1 MTLLC
6 CGSVAPCVR
15 EGISVQFMKLEG
27 RNGRADLPWQFT
39 TPQLRGGEQVKIA
52 STSQQMLTVKIWAE
66 MEGQAEQFVGVVVV
80 STHHFSL
87 TLLSPFGQPTYHSL
101 TVLSLFGKCMRRV
114 HSPRVHF
121 PGVPRRISCNPS
133 PSDLS
138 WLVGNGEAIIVGQ
151 FPGAGQLGQS

>member
-6 CGSVAPCVR
+6 CRSVAPCVR

-80 STHHFSL
+80 STHHFSPTVL
-87 TLLSPFGQPTYHSL
+87 APFGQPKYHSL
-101 TVLSLFGKCMRRV
+101 AVLSLFVKYSRRV
-114 HSPRVHF
+114 YSPRVLF
-121 PGVPRRISCNPS
+121 PWVPHRISCSPS
-133 PSDLS
+133 LSDLS
-138 WLVGNGEAIIVGQ
+138 WLVEPPWRQPRGK
-151 FPGAGQLGQS
+151 S